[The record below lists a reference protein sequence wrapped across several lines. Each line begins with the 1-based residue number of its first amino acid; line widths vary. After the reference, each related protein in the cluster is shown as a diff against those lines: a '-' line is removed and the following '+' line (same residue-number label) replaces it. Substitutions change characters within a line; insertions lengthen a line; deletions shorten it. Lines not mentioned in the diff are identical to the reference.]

1 MTPFKPRDIF
11 KERLRQALIGPGA
24 DLWELQNGA
33 EVAKKLIDNAVNQ
46 ANSTDLQI
54 DEQEILSNY
63 PLQVYYSAVL
73 FPERKRDENDTQ
85 GGNDEQAVSNL
96 EDGNDEQNEQEDS
109 PKESAGK
116 EEELGELASDNKQEN
131 TTKDT
136 TEANS
141 YFPSNFGL
149 TFCVPQE
156 TKTIQIVFTAGLYE
170 NIESKWLE
178 RKVSIT
184 KHDFEALQNNPQFP
198 FKDEIW
204 YEGDNQRGY
213 MFLKTDAKT
222 TFRELNKRYREF
234 QYSKEVD
241 KTGANRFEILISAR
255 VYKRQQLKKEITLNI
270 EEATEIDVFTQKEKI
285 IAKCFTKVY
294 DYRGNKYVKVILKNT
309 FEPHPKNK
317 FSFANEALNQKTFF
331 QVGIH
336 VKIPLLPYKSYASE
350 NPFDEEAEIID
361 FQYRA
366 VKNYG
371 IGHGCAVQWEQPENP
386 QWIETTFLPEV
397 KIPSVTNAFRSETKH
412 LEPVAR
418 LKNLS
423 VWTDWHK
430 EKIIEQLHAFV
441 DAYESWIDT
450 NQNPEVGKYPDK
462 QKITAKIIEKQ
473 RMNADRLRRNVEL
486 LSTNDDVF
494 RCFQL
499 ANTAMLIQMIIS
511 IDKRFGKEEKEWAEI
526 KPFTEKYGNLY
537 KELSFFESYEDS
549 EYHKQENKITSVTY
563 RPFQLA
569 FLLLNLESMVDL
581 EASDRREIVDLIWF
595 PTGGGKTEAYLALT
609 AFTIL
614 WRRLHHPDNYEG
626 VSVIMRYTLRLLTSQ
641 QFERASR
648 LIAALEFMRRKQTE
662 LDISLGNEPMTIGM
676 WVGLAT
682 TPNTLKIAKEKIGV
696 NSDDEKTID
705 KQIRNLN
712 ERLKKGDNIGNA
724 DAAYRYN
731 VFQIS
736 ACPWCGCKTIT
747 KNEKGEFAH
756 DYSADGKKFEIK
768 CRNKKC
774 EFNEAMPV
782 DVVDESLY
790 KNPPTLLFATV
801 DKFAQLAHV
810 PEGHVFFNSLK
821 ENGLP
826 PDLIIQDELHLLNGP
841 LGSVVGLFELLVERL
856 CTKGRHIPKI
866 IASTA
871 TTRNTDYQIKSLYG
885 GRKVNVFPPQGLLA
899 TDNFFSQTTTESKR
913 LHVGFMPTGK
923 TMLDTQANQVLP
935 NLLLVRVL
943 LKNRISDE
951 DFSNYWTLVSYY
963 NSLKSVGKIYNK
975 VGGEISDTLRQ
986 LHNQLSLHELS
997 YNFYG
1002 LTDRTQELTSRVESS
1017 KIKSVLKE
1025 LEADFSL
1032 HEGEN
1037 KRKYVND
1044 TVDLV
1049 LASNMFSV
1057 GIDIGRLNVILMN
1070 GQPKNI
1076 AEYIQASSRVA
1087 RTHEGIVINL
1097 LDGNLSRERSYF
1109 ENYVPF
1115 HQAYYR
1121 FVEPLTVTPFT
1132 EVTFDKVLNCILITY
1147 VRQVQG
1153 KNKDGSAAHF
1163 EGNIE
1168 DLVKLVRE
1176 RIPSPKL
1183 KDKAQLILEYLAS
1196 EWHKQAMDNKD
1207 LKYKDQLIKK
1217 DSPEHDEW
1225 AIMQSMREVDT
1236 TSVIKI
1242 SLVNLIEENDEEQI
1256 QTEQ

>member
-1 MTPFKPRDIF
+1 MTSFKPRDIF

-24 DLWELQNGA
+24 DLWELQSGT
-33 EVAKKLIDNAVNQ
+33 EVAEKLIENAVNK
-46 ANSTDLQI
+46 ANESNLQT

-63 PLQVYYSAVL
+63 PLQVYYSSVL
-73 FPERKRDENDTQ
+73 FPERKRDEKDSQ
-85 GGNDEQAVSNL
+85 GENDEQAVNILGDSN
-96 EDGNDEQNEQEDS
+96 GEQNDQEDS
-109 PKESAGK
+109 PKESA
-116 EEELGELASDNKQEN
+116 EEDEESGALVIGDKQDN
-131 TTKDT
+131 TAKDT

-156 TKTIQIVFTAGLYE
+156 TKTIQVVFTAGLYE

-178 RKVSIT
+178 RKVSII
-184 KHDFEALQNNPQFP
+184 KHDFEALQNNPRFP

-204 YEGDNQRGY
+204 YEGDDQRGY
-213 MFLKTDAKT
+213 MFMKADAKI

-255 VYKRQQLKKEITLNI
+255 VYKRQQLRKEITISVEESAEI
-270 EEATEIDVFTQKEKI
+270 EVFTQKEEA

-294 DYRGNKYVKVILKNT
+294 DYKGNKYVKVILKNT

-331 QVGIH
+331 QVGIYAET
-336 VKIPLLPYKSYASE
+336 PLLPYKSYASE

-366 VKNYG
+366 IKNYG

-386 QWIETTFLPEV
+386 KWIETTFLPEV
-397 KIPSVTNAFRSETKH
+397 KIPSVTNAFRPETKH
-412 LEPVAR
+412 LESVAR

-423 VWTDWHK
+423 VWTDWSN

-441 DAYESWIDT
+441 DAYEDWIDT
-450 NQNPEVGKYPDK
+450 NQNPEAEKYPDK

-473 RMNADRLRRNVEL
+473 RINANRLRRNVEL
-486 LSTNDDVF
+486 LANNDEVF
-494 RCFQL
+494 HCFQL
-499 ANTAMLIQMIIS
+499 ANTAMLIQMVIS

-526 KPFTEKYGNLY
+526 KTYLVDDETLYQSLNFFKKY
-537 KELSFFESYEDS
+537 
-549 EYHKQENKITSVTY
+549 ENPIAY

-609 AFTIL
+609 AFTII
-614 WRRLHHPDNYEG
+614 WRRLQHPDNYEG

-641 QFERASR
+641 QFERAGR

-662 LDISLGNEPMTIGM
+662 LNVSLGDEPITIGM

-682 TPNTLKIAKEKIGV
+682 TPNKLEVAKEKIGI
-696 NSDDEKTID
+696 NSDEEKTID
-705 KQIRNLN
+705 KQVRNLN
-712 ERLKKGDNIGNA
+712 KNKTQENA
-724 DAAYRYN
+724 DSAYRYN

-747 KNEKGEFAH
+747 KNERGEFAH
-756 DYSADGKKFEIK
+756 GYTTDNKRFTIK

-774 EFNEAMPV
+774 EFREAIPV

-790 KNPPTLLFATV
+790 NNPPTLLFATV

-810 PEGHVFFNSLK
+810 PDGHVFFNSLK

-841 LGSVVGLFELLVERL
+841 LGSVVGLFELLVEHL

-871 TTRNTDYQIKSLYG
+871 TTRNTDYQIASLYG
-885 GRKVNVFPPQGLLA
+885 DRKVNIFPPQGLSA
-899 TDNFFSQTTTESKR
+899 TDNFFSQTTDESKR

-923 TMLDTQANQVLP
+923 TMLDTQANQVIP
-935 NLLLVRVL
+935 NLLLARVL
-943 LKNRISDE
+943 LKGQISDE

-975 VGGEISDTLRQ
+975 VGGEITDTLRQ
-986 LHNQLSLHELS
+986 LHNQLNLS
-997 YNFYG
+997 HLAYNFYG

-1025 LEADFSL
+1025 LEAGFNL

-1037 KRKYVND
+1037 NRKYVHD

-1109 ENYVPF
+1109 ENYGPF

-1132 EVTFDKVLNCILITY
+1132 EITFEKVLNCILITY

-1153 KNKDGSAAHF
+1153 KNKDSNAAQF
-1163 EGNIE
+1163 DGDVKELIE
-1168 DLVKLVRE
+1168 LVRA
-1176 RIPSPKL
+1176 RVPQPHL
-1183 KDKAQLILEYLAS
+1183 KDKSQLILEDLAS
-1196 EWHKQAMDNKD
+1196 EWHQRATENRE

-1217 DSPEHDEW
+1217 DSPDHDTW

-1236 TSVIKI
+1236 TSVIKVT
-1242 SLVNLIEENDEEQI
+1242 LENPVEKNDEEQV

>member
-116 EEELGELASDNKQEN
+116 DEELGELASDNKQEN

-156 TKTIQIVFTAGLYE
+156 TKTILVVFMAGLYE

-204 YEGDNQRGY
+204 YEGDEQRGY
-213 MFLKTDAKT
+213 MFLQANSNT
-222 TFRELNKRYREF
+222 TATRLRERLRTFEKNEGDKSEIGLSRFRL
-234 QYSKEVD
+234 
-241 KTGANRFEILISAR
+241 LISGRA
-255 VYKRQQLKKEITLNI
+255 YKRQQLKREITLNI
-270 EEATEIDVFTQKEKI
+270 EEDAEIEVFTQKGKI

-317 FSFANEALNQKTFF
+317 FSFANEVLNQKTFF
-331 QVGIH
+331 QVGIQ
-336 VKIPLLPYKSYASE
+336 VKTPLLPYKSYASE

-397 KIPSVTNAFRSETKH
+397 KIPSVTNAFRSETRH

-423 VWTDWHK
+423 VWTDWSK

-441 DAYESWIDT
+441 DAYKDWIDT

-526 KPFTEKYGNLY
+526 KTYLSDDEKLY
-537 KELSFFESYEDS
+537 QSLDFLKNYE
-549 EYHKQENKITSVTY
+549 NPIAY

-614 WRRLHHPDNYEG
+614 WRRLQHPDNYEG

-662 LDISLGNEPMTIGM
+662 LSVPLGDKPITIGM

-682 TPNTLKIAKEKIGV
+682 TPNKLEIAQKKIGRAKDDKIDSIKGAV
-696 NSDDEKTID
+696 N
-705 KQIRNLN
+705 QLN
-712 ERLKKGDNIGNA
+712 NELKKGKLINNA

-747 KNEKGEFAH
+747 KNEEGEFAH
-756 DYSADGKKFEIK
+756 GYSADDKKFGIK

-801 DKFAQLAHV
+801 DKFAQLAHI

-935 NLLLVRVL
+935 NLLLARVL
-943 LKNRISDE
+943 LKNRIADE
-951 DFSNYWTLVSYY
+951 DFSNYWTMVSYY

-986 LHNQLSLHELS
+986 LHNQLILNELT

-1132 EVTFDKVLNCILITY
+1132 EVTFNKVLNCILITY

-1153 KNKDGSAAHF
+1153 KNKDGSAEQF
-1163 EGNIE
+1163 DGNVEELIE
-1168 DLVKLVRE
+1168 LVRE
-1176 RIPSPKL
+1176 RIPSPQL
-1183 KDKAQLILEYLAS
+1183 KDKAQLILGNLVADWYKVANS
-1196 EWHKQAMDNKD
+1196 G
-1207 LKYKDQLIKK
+1207 LKYKGQLIKK
-1217 DSPEHDEW
+1217 DSPEHDKW